1 MTTPDVVPNL
11 QRRVLRVHR
20 LLLLSRLA
28 LLRSA
33 LALCTDMDSMSM
45 HDQER
50 QHMSP
55 ANETKCS
62 RVADNIRR

>member
-28 LLRSA
+28 VLRSV
-33 LALCTDMDSMSM
+33 LALCADTDGMNM

-50 QHMSP
+50 QHMP
-55 ANETKCS
+55 ANDTKCS
-62 RVADNIRR
+62 EVADNIRR